1 MARIG
6 FIGLGNMG
14 LPMAGNL
21 VKAGYEVV
29 GFDLV
34 PDNLERAGSRG
45 VNPGVSAEGVAR
57 DVEIIVT
64 MLPAGKQVLEVYH
77 GGVLT
82 AAKPGTLFIDSSTID
97 VTSARKAHQL
107 ATAAGMLALD
117 APVSGGVGG
126 AEAASLTFMAGGTAA
141 AFTQAKPIL
150 EKMGRRVIHC
160 GEAGAGQAAKIC
172 NNMMLGINMIGV
184 SEAFTLAEKLGL
196 SHKALFDVA
205 SASSGQSWALT
216 SYCPVPGLVATAPAS
231 NNYKPGFAS
240 ALMLKDL
247 KLAQEA
253 AAVAGAST
261 PLGAV
266 AAQMFGLHNAW
277 GEGGADFSGIIHLI
291 RGKGGQ

>member
-21 VKAGYEVV
+21 VKAGHLVV

-34 PDNLERAGSRG
+34 RDNLERAGRRG
-45 VNPGVSAEGVAR
+45 VNPGASALGVAR
-57 DVEIIVT
+57 DAEIIVT
-64 MLPAGKQVLEVYH
+64 MLPAGEQVLEVYQ

-126 AEAASLTFMAGGTAA
+126 AEAASLTFMAGGTAT

-150 EKMGRRVIHC
+150 ESMGRRVVHC

-196 SHKALFDVA
+196 SPKALFDVA

-216 SYCPVPGLVATAPAS
+216 SYCPVPGLVPTAPA
-231 NNYKPGFAS
+231 NNSYKPGFAS

-266 AAQMFGLHNAW
+266 AAQLFGLHNAW

-291 RGKGGQ
+291 RGQGSQ